1 MTSKV
6 WFMLSHVSVR
16 LLGVDLVF
24 NFYHTPLITKC
35 GSLEANLSPP
45 KVWDSPL
52 APEAEV
58 ECSSSDYSRIPSWG
72 SHTWSWRLEG
82 WELSLTSLLV
92 QKNRC
97 IRYTERVKNIQ
108 NEFLYN
114 KFADSGPV
122 NTSRMRTSR
131 RKVWLMMSQSQWK
144 WVRM

>member
-6 WFMLSHVSVR
+6 GFMLSHVSVR

-58 ECSSSDYSRIPSWG
+58 ECSSSDYSRIPS
-72 SHTWSWRLEG
+72 
-82 WELSLTSLLV
+82 
-92 QKNRC
+92 
-97 IRYTERVKNIQ
+97 
-108 NEFLYN
+108 
-114 KFADSGPV
+114 
-122 NTSRMRTSR
+122 
-131 RKVWLMMSQSQWK
+131 
-144 WVRM
+144 